1 MNLIAEVSH
10 EVARTLGQPNHA
22 DYTFHS
28 FRRSSAAADDGAS
41 AQQLISFYGWES
53 FNMPQEYISTSKR
66 AVMNMAS
73 LSSNPVE
80 NSINVEVK
88 ISEITENPANIELE
102 TSLEPKPST
111 IKGSLVLQETA
122 FFGT

>member
-1 MNLIAEVSH
+1 MNQPLGKNMIAEVSH

-73 LSSNPVE
+73 LLSHPAASTVK
-80 NSINVEVK
+80 NSINVEIK
-88 ISEITENPANIELE
+88 TSENTENPANIELE
-102 TSLEPKPST
+102 TSLN
-111 IKGSLVLQETA
+111 LNHQL
-122 FFGT
+122 